1 LYLKKNLT
9 KNLPSN
15 LTTNGTCKSN
25 FFEAFI
31 KPFAIVAQFTIPP
44 NTLTKIALTD
54 ESVKIILIIINNLRK

>member
-1 LYLKKNLT
+1 MYSKRKHLI

-15 LTTNGTCKSN
+15 LTTNGTFKSN
-25 FFEAFI
+25 FLEALI

-54 ESVKIILIIINNLRK
+54 ESARIILISIIHF